1 MFKAKA
7 AVFQPN
13 TEGSSKLILY
23 LDDLR
28 IICIKNR

>member
-1 MFKAKA
+1 MIKAKA

-13 TEGSSKLILY
+13 TEGKSKLILY